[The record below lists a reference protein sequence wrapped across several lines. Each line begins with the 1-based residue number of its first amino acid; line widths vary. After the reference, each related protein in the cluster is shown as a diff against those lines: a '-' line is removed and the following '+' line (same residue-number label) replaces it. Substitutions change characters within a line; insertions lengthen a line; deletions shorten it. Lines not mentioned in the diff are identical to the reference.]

1 MPTKGETPKP
11 PDAQQLAQA
20 QTGSNVA
27 NALATS
33 ALNAVN
39 QRTPQGSLT
48 YSTDGYETIT
58 DPATGQ
64 TFQIPKRTASVT
76 YSPEQ
81 QRLYETGAR
90 TSQNLADVANTQS
103 TRLGELLAKPF
114 SLNNDAVEGRIIE
127 LASKRL
133 NPELERRRASLNN
146 TLAQQGVSL
155 GSTAWDRAQESANQ
169 GENDALTQMLLNAR
183 GQAANELLTERNQPL
198 NEIIGLASGGQIQAP
213 QFGAT
218 PQGSIAQTDFA
229 GLMNNQYNQQNA
241 VYQNQQSQNNDLL
254 GGLFGLGKS
263 LITLSDRRAKT
274 DIKKIGKTS
283 DDQNL
288 YQFRYKGGGPVQI
301 GLMAQ
306 EVEKKRPG
314 AVVTAPSGMKLVDYG
329 KALSGATRRA
339 A

>member
-1 MPTKGETPKP
+1 MPTKGQAPTPP
-11 PDAQQLAQA
+11 SAQQLAQA
-20 QTGSNVA
+20 QTGSNVS

-39 QRTPQGSLT
+39 QKTPQGSLT
-48 YSTDGYETIT
+48 YTTDGYETIT
-58 DPATGQ
+58 DPSTGQ
-64 TFQIPKRTASVT
+64 TYQIPKRTANVT

-81 QRLYETGAR
+81 QALYDTGAR
-90 TSQNLADVANTQS
+90 TSQNLANVASDQS
-103 TRLGELLAKPF
+103 TRLGELLSKPF
-114 SLNNDAVEGRIIE
+114 SLNNDAVEGRIME

-133 NPELERRRASLNN
+133 NPELDRRRASLNN
-146 TLAQQGVSL
+146 TLAQQGVAL

-169 GENDALTQMLLNAR
+169 GENDALTQLLLNAR
-183 GQAANELLTERNQPL
+183 GQAANELLTERSQPL
-198 NEIIGLASGGQIQAP
+198 NEIIGLATGGQIQAP
-213 QFGAT
+213 QFGST
-218 PQGSIAQTDFA
+218 PQNSIAQTDYA
-229 GLMNNQYNQQNA
+229 GLMNNQYNQQYGA
-241 VYQNQQSQNNDLL
+241 YQGQQAQSNDLL

-274 DIKKIGKTS
+274 DIKKIGETR

-288 YQFRYKGGGPVQI
+288 YQFRYKSGGPVQI

-314 AVVTAPSGMKLVDYG
+314 AVVKGPGGMKLVDYG
-329 KALSGATRRA
+329 KALAGAHKRA